1 MRNTLVLIALASGLT
16 ACGTA
21 GQKDIAP
28 EQGLSSVH
36 VPVVTKSQYA
46 LDIAAPYGELAP
58 EDAGKLDGWFRGLNL
73 GYGDSVYID
82 GPVAAD
88 TRSHIARIAG
98 NYGMLVSAGTPITPG
113 GVTPGM
119 VRVVVSRARAEV
131 PGCPDWSEKSQPNYS
146 NRMMPNFGC
155 GVNAALA
162 AQVANPEDL
171 IHGREGSGVGDAE
184 TAAKAVNLYR
194 NWPLT
199 AITEGQTARPLKDA
213 STRKKEGN

>member
-1 MRNTLVLIALASGLT
+1 MRNTLAIIALAAGLT
-16 ACGTA
+16 ACSSA
-21 GQKDIAP
+21 GQHDIAP

-46 LDIAAPYGELAP
+46 LDVSAPYGELAP
-58 EDAGKLDGWFRGLNL
+58 EDAGKLDGWFRGLGL
-73 GYGDSVYID
+73 GYGDSIYID
-82 GPVAAD
+82 GPVSAD
-88 TRSHIARIAG
+88 ARSHISRIAG
-98 NYGMLVSAGTPITPG
+98 NYGMMVSAGAPMTSG
-113 GVTPGM
+113 SVSPGM

-131 PGCPDWSEKSQPNYS
+131 PGCPDWDERAQPNYS

-171 IHGREGSGVGDAE
+171 VHGRAGTGVGDAE
-184 TAAKAVNLYR
+184 TAAKAVELYR

-199 AITEGQTARPLKDA
+199 GVTEGQTARPLKDA